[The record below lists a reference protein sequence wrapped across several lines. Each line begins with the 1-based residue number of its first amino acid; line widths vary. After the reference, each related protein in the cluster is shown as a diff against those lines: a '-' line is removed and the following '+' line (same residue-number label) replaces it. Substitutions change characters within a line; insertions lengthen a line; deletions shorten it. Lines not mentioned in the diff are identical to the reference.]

1 MADILTEDRAIIIAN
16 AIRNDGT
23 FAGSPEWLSDHRVT
37 KDEWEAFLDY
47 PVRLAQMYEWR
58 EANLTVGSCEVELTF
73 TKHAG
78 KVGSD
83 DEQWTVFAPQVD
95 TSKILRV
102 AETGTV
108 VAQLFPKQM
117 PMTGENM
124 ALVNTE
130 TGEVL

>member
-1 MADILTEDRAIIIAN
+1 MADILTEDRAQIIAN
-16 AIRNDGT
+16 AVRNDGT
-23 FAGSPEWLSDHRVT
+23 FCGSKEWLGDHHIG
-37 KDEWEAFLDY
+37 KDEWDAFLEY
-47 PVRLAQMYEWR
+47 PIRLAQMYEWR

-117 PMTGENM
+117 PMDGENV
-124 ALVNTE
+124 ALVNVS